1 MTIQK
6 PISTLLL
13 SISLGVVIVHSY
25 AQTEITNDC
34 FLQVN
39 QAKELLIGS
48 DTLGKDEAAA
58 IILLQQFAAQND
70 AQAQ

>member
-1 MTIQK
+1 M
-6 PISTLLL
+6 
-13 SISLGVVIVHSY
+13 HSY
-25 AQTEITNDC
+25 AQTEITKDC

-48 DTLGKDEAAA
+48 DTLSKDEAAA